1 MTNELLTVAEES
13 TRNVFFLFSG
23 AALSTIISAISAI
36 LIARLLGPELY
47 GQYGLAFVVP
57 QLLFL
62 FTDLGLSQGII
73 KFTAGLR
80 QKGPTNHLIKL
91 VKNVLLV
98 KASVGIIIFIIN
110 YAFAY
115 QIASIILQRPDL
127 TFYVQIASI
136 SILFQVMF
144 TTVASVF
151 TGLDKTEY
159 NALTANLQAIAK
171 TIISVTLVIM
181 GLSVI
186 GAIIGQVASQ
196 MIAAAASASIF
207 FLMMREKHNTK
218 NNQNIAEDLRKLLR
232 YGAPLYAS
240 LLISGFVPLYQ
251 NVMLAIFTTDA
262 DIGNYRAATNFMTLV
277 GILSVPIVTA
287 LLTAFSKL
295 ETSSTE
301 KIKMFFKYSNKYT
314 ALIITPIT
322 ILIILFS
329 NEMVQIVYGTT
340 YQSAPSFLV
349 TYSLVYFLVGIGAVT
364 LASFYNGLGETK
376 TTLKMSLIGFFII
389 IALSP
394 ILTKTYAVTGL
405 IIAILIAST
414 AATAYGSYNAIRN
427 HKIGFDR
434 KSLAKIYL
442 ASITSAIIPL
452 IILQISPMPKL
463 LNFTIGATMYVFT
476 YITLIPIA
484 KIINR
489 AELETVRQILQKIK
503 LLKTTI
509 QPIIRYQEKILDWKV
524 KTHEDT

>member
-1 MTNELLTVAEES
+1 MTDELLTVAEES
-13 TRNVFFLFSG
+13 TRNIFFLFSG

-36 LIARLLGPELY
+36 LIARFLSPELY
-47 GQYGLAFVVP
+47 GQYVLAFVAP

-73 KFTAGLR
+73 KFTVGLR
-80 QKGPTNHLIKL
+80 QKGQTNHLIKL

-98 KASVGIIIFIIN
+98 KASVGIIVFFVN

-144 TTVASVF
+144 TTVGSVF

-171 TIISVTLVIM
+171 MVISLTLVIM

-186 GAIIGQVASQ
+186 GAVIGLVASQ
-196 MIAAAASASIF
+196 MVAAAASASIF

-218 NNQNIAEDLRKLLR
+218 NNQNIAEDLRTLLR
-232 YGAPLYAS
+232 YGAPLYATT
-240 LLISGFVPLYQ
+240 LISGFVPLYQ

-262 DIGNYRAATNFMTLV
+262 DIGNYRAATNFITLI
-277 GILSVPIVTA
+277 GMLSVPIVTA

-295 ETSSTE
+295 ETSTNE
-301 KIKMFFKYSNKYT
+301 KIKIFFRYSNKYT

-329 NEMVQIVYGTT
+329 NEIVQIIYGKT
-340 YQSAPSFLV
+340 YQSAPFFLA
-349 TYSLVYFLVGIGAVT
+349 TYSLVYFLVGIGSLT

-376 TTLKMSLIGFFII
+376 TTLKMSLVGFSII
-389 IALSP
+389 MALSP

-405 IIAILIAST
+405 IVALLIASI
-414 AATAYGSYNAIRN
+414 AATAYGSCKAIRN
-427 HKIGFDR
+427 HKIGFD
-434 KSLAKIYL
+434 KKALAKIYL
-442 ASITSAIIPL
+442 TSITSAIIPL
-452 IILQISPMPKL
+452 IILQISPMPKP
-463 LNFTIGATMYVFT
+463 LNFTMGATIYVFT

-484 KIINR
+484 KIINH

-503 LLKTTI
+503 PLKTPI
-509 QPIIRYQEKILDWKV
+509 QPIIKYQEKILNWKA
-524 KTHEDT
+524 KRHEE